1 MVMPFKR
8 QHPLFS
14 VCRVSSVALI
24 RGIATM
30 DFDIGSCFESTPL
43 DFYSAKKPS
52 QPSPAKRAREA
63 EITKETPQQPAKR
76 EKIAVTIPKAEVPE
90 PPQTCPLPTRRSL
103 PPLMQPLGKR
113 KNEVDEES
121 GGPPPVRSR
130 GGPPPL
136 LQGLPSIS
144 SSISSTSNGP
154 PPLLV
159 SNDEAVDHTRHIEVN
174 SEPPLGTLEHKL
186 DPIDT
191 IDDGKSKA
199 SEAGVEGWRASD
211 RLLPD

>member
-1 MVMPFKR
+1 
-8 QHPLFS
+8 
-14 VCRVSSVALI
+14 
-24 RGIATM
+24 M
-30 DFDIGSCFESTPL
+30 DFDLGSCFESTPL
-43 DFYSAKKPS
+43 DFYGKKPS
-52 QPSPAKRAREA
+52 QPSPAKRAREPDA
-63 EITKETPQQPAKR
+63 SPKEAPQQPAIKR
-76 EKIAVTIPKAEVPE
+76 EKVAIPKAEVAE

-136 LQGLPSIS
+136 MQGLPSSS
-144 SSISSTSNGP
+144 SSITTMSNGP
-154 PPLLV
+154 PPPLM
-159 SNDEAVDHTRHIEVN
+159 SNDEPIDHTRHIEVN
-174 SEPPLGTLEHKL
+174 SEPSLSTLEHKL
-186 DPIDT
+186 DPVDT
-191 IDDGKSKA
+191 VDDGKAKA